1 MGDSFQD
8 YRLRGERDPPRDA
21 EDPREEE
28 TPLLRELPPRED
40 EMLEEDRGALER
52 DGALMDRDDP
62 LEGADIERLLDGAGL
77 DRTDERLGL
86 DTERGE
92 RALVAGAWVRARDEG
107 ATRVGLCRD
116 SDRDGAAREGLGWDR
131 ERDGAVRERGVN
143 AGADC
148 LVAGGGDAMVR
159 GALLRVGASW
169 FTEERFVRGE
179 YRLVE
184 VVTGEDGAVART
196 RLDVF
201 SGRVYVERVE
211 RRLFVLVTSFAALGA

>member
-1 MGDSFQD
+1 MGNSFLY

-28 TPLLRELPPRED
+28 APLLRELPPRDD
-40 EMLEEDRGALER
+40 EMLEEDRGALDR
-52 DGALMDRDDP
+52 DGALMDRDVP

-86 DTERGE
+86 DTGRGE
-92 RALVAGAWVRARDEG
+92 RALADGAWVRARD
-107 ATRVGLCRD
+107 
-116 SDRDGAAREGLGWDR
+116 DGAARVALDR
-131 ERDGAVRERGVN
+131 DSERDGVVREGVLS

-148 LVAGGGDAMVR
+148 LVTGGGEATVR
-159 GALLRVGASW
+159 DVFLRVGASW
-169 FTEERFVRGE
+169 FTEERFVRCE

-184 VVTGEDGAVART
+184 VVTGEDGAAART

-201 SGRVYVERVE
+201 TGREYVERVE